1 MATMSASIPPDGPVR
16 IGDVQ
21 LPAGRQLEG
30 FEPGPLLWAT
40 SVPVPDAPRTWLRL
54 HEMHSETGL
63 APILL
68 AFLDRGASE
77 GRPWDEHE
85 FEVDG
90 SVLDVDRLDPA
101 RVLADSWAAS
111 LDPEDD
117 SPEQRSQFAPYTA
130 HFPGLALG
138 GGAELTAG
146 ELDRAL
152 GLLPA
157 AARIGLVPVGR
168 PADVLVQIGFIGAA
182 NSYGDATPLSAVL
195 RSWEDRFGATLIEVG
210 FAEYRLL
217 VRRPP
222 RTQAAAEAAAAEI
235 WAMCDEFWPT
245 PHGVA
250 RTTVSEIAEHILDG
264 PLWTLW
270 LD

>member
-1 MATMSASIPPDGPVR
+1 MSASIPPDGPVR

-30 FEPGPLLWAT
+30 QEPRPLLWAT
-40 SVPVPDAPRTWLRL
+40 SMPVPDAGRVWLRL
-54 HEMHSETGL
+54 HEMHGDTGL

-68 AFLDRGASE
+68 GFLAGRASE
-77 GRPWDEHE
+77 GRPWDAQEL
-85 FEVDG
+85 EVDA
-90 SVLDVDRLDPA
+90 SVRDIDRLDPA
-101 RVLADSWAAS
+101 MVLAGSWAGS
-111 LDPEDD
+111 LDPDDD
-117 SPEQRSQFAPYTA
+117 SPEQQSQFAPYTM

-146 ELDRAL
+146 ELGRAL
-152 GLLPA
+152 SLLPA
-157 AARIGLVPVGR
+157 TARIGLVPAER
-168 PADVLVQIGFIGAA
+168 PADVLVRVGFTGAV
-182 NSYGDATPLSAVL
+182 NSYGTAAPLSAVL
-195 RSWEDRFGATLIEVG
+195 RSWEDRFGATLVEVG

-250 RTTVSEIAEHILDG
+250 RTTVSEIAEYILDA